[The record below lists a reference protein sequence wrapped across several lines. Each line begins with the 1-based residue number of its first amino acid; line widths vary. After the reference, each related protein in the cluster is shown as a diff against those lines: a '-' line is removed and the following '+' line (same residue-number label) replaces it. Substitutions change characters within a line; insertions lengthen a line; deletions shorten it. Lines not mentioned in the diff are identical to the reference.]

1 LNTVIAERPPNDGAY
16 PGATLSSPDR
26 VLMFAYIFPPLAGGG
41 VQRTLKYVKYLPL
54 HGFTSVIVTS
64 RPRRIPVPRDPRM
77 LDEIP
82 AGTVVIRA
90 RTVPI
95 HRVQYKF
102 DGFLRRVGL
111 PTTVARA
118 SMWPDEWVGWVP
130 AAVCRGVQAVKKYRP
145 RVIFS
150 TSPVVSA
157 HLAALI
163 VHRMTGVPWVA
174 DFRDGWA
181 LDPGPSWSTVAPPR
195 GIMEAIERQFVSGA
209 ICTTVACDS
218 IDVVDLNRGDPDRVL
233 IPNGVDLDDLRDA
246 ETIDVGPPSDRFRL
260 SYVGALYGS
269 RNAAPVFAAAKQLIA
284 RGVLDPALL
293 EIRVV
298 GAAGDLSEDKTLAV
312 SFTGFVEHAEA
323 VSEMRSA
330 SALIFH
336 QPPQQLGSSGKIFE
350 YLVSGRPILCVAH
363 PDNVAYRLV
372 EELGAG
378 ECADV
383 RYPASVE
390 TALERLVERWK
401 GGTLGLPDEVRQ
413 EALRR
418 FSREKLAG
426 DLAQL
431 FRTAATTGVVAA

>member
-1 LNTVIAERPPNDGAY
+1 MNTVITQRSLNDGTHPA
-16 PGATLSSPDR
+16 ADRTSPDR

-41 VQRTLKYVKYLPL
+41 VQRTVKYVKYLPL
-54 HGFTSVIVTS
+54 HGFSSVVVTS
-64 RPRRIPVPRDPRM
+64 RPRSIPVARDPRM

-82 AGTVVIRA
+82 AGTVVVRA

-95 HRVQYKF
+95 HRIQYKF
-102 DGFLRRVGL
+102 DGALRRLGL
-111 PTTVARA
+111 PTAIARA

-130 AAVCRGVQAVKKYRP
+130 AAVWHGVRVVKEYRP

-150 TSPVVSA
+150 TSPTVTA

-181 LDPGPSWSTVAPPR
+181 LDPGPAWSSVAPPR
-195 GIMEAIERQFVSGA
+195 RVMMAIERQFVTDA
-209 ICTTVACDS
+209 TRTTVACDS
-218 IDVVDLNRGDPDRVL
+218 IDIVDLDRGDPRRIL
-233 IPNGVDLDDLRDA
+233 IPNGVDLADLGYGAKAAVR
-246 ETIDVGPPSDRFRL
+246 PPNDRFRL

-269 RNAAPVFAAAKQLIA
+269 RNAAPVFAAAKQLIS
-284 RGVLDPALL
+284 RGMLDPGRL

-298 GAAGDLSEDKTLAV
+298 GTASHVAEGEGLPV

-323 VSEMRSA
+323 VREMRSA

-336 QPPQQLGSSGKIFE
+336 QPAKQMGASGKIFE
-350 YLVSGRPILCVAH
+350 YLVSSRPILCVAH

-372 EELGAG
+372 QELGAG

-383 RYPASVE
+383 RDPGSVE
-390 TALERLVERWK
+390 AALERLVEKWNS
-401 GGTLGLPDEVRQ
+401 GTLTLSDEVRS

-418 FSREKLAG
+418 YSREKLAG

-431 FRTAATTGVVAA
+431 FRRVSLPVATT

>member
-1 LNTVIAERPPNDGAY
+1 LNSVITEAPPDDGVHPA
-16 PGATLSSPDR
+16 ATPTAPDR

-54 HGFTSVIVTS
+54 HGFSSVVVTS
-64 RPRRIPVPRDPRM
+64 RPRSIPVARDPRM

-82 AGTVVIRA
+82 AGTVVVRA
-90 RTVPI
+90 RTLPI

-102 DGFLRRVGL
+102 DGALRRLGL

-118 SMWPDEWVGWVP
+118 SLWPDEWVGWLP
-130 AAVCRGVQAVKKYRP
+130 AAVWHGLRAVNKYRP

-150 TSPVVSA
+150 TSPTVTA
-157 HLAALI
+157 HLAAQI
-163 VHRMTGVPWVA
+163 VHRMTGLPWVA

-181 LDPGPSWSTVAPPR
+181 LDPGPAWSSVAPPR
-195 GIMEAIERQFVSGA
+195 RVMEAFERQFVSDA

-218 IDVVDLNRGDPDRVL
+218 IDVANLNRGDRRRVL
-233 IPNGVDLDDLRDA
+233 IPNGVDTADFGDGV
-246 ETIDVGPPSDRFRL
+246 DVAVSPPESRFRL

-269 RNAAPVFAAAKQLIA
+269 RNAAPVFAAAKRLIA
-284 RGVLDPALL
+284 RQVLDPALL
-293 EIRVV
+293 DIRVV
-298 GAAGDLSEDKTLAV
+298 GTASKVAEGEGLPV
-312 SFTGFVEHAEA
+312 SFTGFVEHTDA
-323 VSEMRSA
+323 VREMRSA

-336 QPPQQLGSSGKIFE
+336 QPAEQMGASGKIFE

-363 PDNVAYRLV
+363 PDNVAYRMV
-372 EELGAG
+372 QELGAG

-383 RYPASVE
+383 RDPTSVDA
-390 TALERLVERWK
+390 ALERLVERWK
-401 GGTLGLPDEVRQ
+401 GGTLALPDEVRR

-418 FSREKLAG
+418 YSRDKLAG

-431 FRTAATTGVVAA
+431 FRRVTAPVAVA